1 MKNGKSPGL
10 DIITVELIMN
20 GDPELLRRI
29 FDLLLQ
35 VWDQERMPEECE
47 IGIICPIFRRE
58 VVENVVITEE
68 SPC

>member
-1 MKNGKSPGL
+1 
-10 DIITVELIMN
+10 MN

-68 SPC
+68 LPCWISHIKFLYA